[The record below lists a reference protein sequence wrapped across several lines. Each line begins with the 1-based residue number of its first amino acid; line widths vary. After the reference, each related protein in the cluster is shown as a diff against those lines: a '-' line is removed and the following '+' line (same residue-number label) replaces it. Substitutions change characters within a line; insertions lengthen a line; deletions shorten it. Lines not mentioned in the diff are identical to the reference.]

1 MEEVFKAITFLKKI
15 YQNFKHILQNYLVT
29 FQKILLCLLLVI
41 CCLVQNELGTMS
53 ALILKCSNLYF
64 HSYELCYR
72 IVSNQH
78 FIQQVIKLQG
88 HFDSD
93 ASHSFNKCHDVLSF

>member
-1 MEEVFKAITFLKKI
+1 MIAFLKKI
-15 YQNFKHILQNYLVT
+15 YQNFKCILQNYLVA
-29 FQKILLCLLLVI
+29 FQKITLSSW
-41 CCLVQNELGTMS
+41 CLVQNELGTVS
-53 ALILKCSNLYF
+53 VILKCSSNLYF

-78 FIQQVIKLQG
+78 FIQQVIRLQG

-93 ASHSFNKCHDVLSF
+93 ALHSFNKCHDVLSF